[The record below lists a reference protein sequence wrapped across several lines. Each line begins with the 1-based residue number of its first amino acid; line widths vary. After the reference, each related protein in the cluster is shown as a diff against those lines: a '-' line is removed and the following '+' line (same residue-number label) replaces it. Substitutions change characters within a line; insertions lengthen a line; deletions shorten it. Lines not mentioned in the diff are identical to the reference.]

1 MTEDNRIDKYIKCSR
16 CKCKYINDN
25 EHIKHDFGYNRLEE
39 RYKTCVKCR
48 ERNTT
53 QDKAQ
58 YKRETTHTSIIDR
71 SNVLYPYPYRSG

>member
-1 MTEDNRIDKYIKCSR
+1 MTEDNIIEKYIKCSR

-58 YKRETTHTSIIDR
+58 YNRETKHKSIIDR
-71 SNVLYPYPYRSG
+71 YNVLFPYPYRI

>member
-1 MTEDNRIDKYIKCSR
+1 MINTCSR

-25 EHIKHDFGYNRLEE
+25 EHIKHDFGYTRLEE

-53 QDKAQ
+53 QDKAHTKEKQ
-58 YKRETTHTSIIDR
+58 HTSL
-71 SNVLYPYPYRSG
+71 S